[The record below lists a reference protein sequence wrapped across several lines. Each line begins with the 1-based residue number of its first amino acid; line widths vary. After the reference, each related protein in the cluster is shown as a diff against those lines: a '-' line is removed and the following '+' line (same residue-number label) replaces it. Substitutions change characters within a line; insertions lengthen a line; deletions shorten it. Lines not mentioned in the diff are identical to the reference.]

1 MGIFA
6 HPDDEALAAGGVLA
20 QHAAA
25 GARTAVVTATWT
37 PGTHRAEE
45 LADALDALGAGSPR
59 LLGYADHQV
68 PASAPGQPRLCDA
81 PLDEAIGR
89 VVAHLREFQPDIVI
103 SHDPTG
109 ASGHPD
115 HIRTHQFALLA
126 AHAAGIEELHP
137 QAGPAWTP
145 SSLWLSAYPAA
156 GAQALGGLIATVG
169 KRLRTIPDEMIT
181 TAVDVRPWID
191 RKEEAILAHRSEVAR
206 ARSLPALLAS
216 LPEHDRADILGT
228 EWFICYDLDAGR
240 VPGPRVQDL
249 LRPATEGL

>member
-45 LADALDALGAGSPR
+45 LAHALDALGAGSPR

-68 PASAPGQPRLCDA
+68 PESAPEQPRLCDA

-89 VVAHLREFQPDIVI
+89 IVAHLREFQPDIVI

-115 HIRTHQFALLA
+115 HIRTHQIALLA
-126 AHAAGIEELHP
+126 AHAAGIAELHP

-145 SSLWLSAYPAA
+145 SSLWLCAYPTA
-156 GAQALGGLIATVG
+156 GAQPLGDLVATAG
-169 KRLRTIPDEMIT
+169 KRLRTVPDEMIT

-191 RKEEAILAHRSEVAR
+191 RKQEAILAHRSEVAR
-206 ARSLPALLAS
+206 ARSLPALLAG
-216 LPEHDRADILGT
+216 LPEQDRANILAT
-228 EWFICYDLDAGR
+228 EWFICYYLDPGR
-240 VPGPRVQDL
+240 VPGHRVQDL
-249 LRPATEGL
+249 PRPATEGA